1 MLILLVAI
9 YGIHTMVQLIDKH
22 SRNEGG
28 GSRRRQWRVMQ
39 GVIHFFA
46 SERKSSFFFVLA
58 IAHFLTFHCISFSA
72 NMLGTECDTSDAV
85 FATVGDKPVYFDE
98 DWDTDIGGGLWSTG
112 AAMAKYFERH
122 AQSIRSSLKSGKR
135 NNGRIRAIE
144 LGSGNGYLSVCLAAI
159 AGDLLSELVVTDLA
173 DHLPLMKK
181 TLERNSHLVDV
192 EEGGEGRSTNDERPI
207 AMVTE
212 HKWGVN
218 EKEESSAVCRKKF
231 DFIFGSD
238 VAYRD
243 HLHSPLIASLDS
255 LSHENTD
262 TSLILIGVTMQDTKP
277 SFFKALSDAGFRYE
291 RLPDHLMEPEFRG
304 TTFGL
309 FVIQRSKLPAP
320 PRK

>member
-1 MLILLVAI
+1 MDV
-9 YGIHTMVQLIDKH
+9 
-22 SRNEGG
+22 
-28 GSRRRQWRVMQ
+28 
-39 GVIHFFA
+39 
-46 SERKSSFFFVLA
+46 
-58 IAHFLTFHCISFSA
+58 
-72 NMLGTECDTSDAV
+72 GTERDTGDAV

-98 DWDTDIGGGLWSTG
+98 DWDTGIGGGLWSTG

-181 TLERNSHLVDV
+181 TIERNCHLVDV
-192 EEGGEGRSTNDERPI
+192 VTAEESLQEGGGGRTNDERPI

-218 EKEESSAVCRKKF
+218 EKEESCAVCKERF

-243 HLHSPLIASLDS
+243 HLHAPLIASLDS

-320 PRK
+320 PRKVDK

>member
-1 MLILLVAI
+1 M
-9 YGIHTMVQLIDKH
+9 GDTDT
-22 SRNEGG
+22 GG
-28 GSRRRQWRVMQ
+28 
-39 GVIHFFA
+39 
-46 SERKSSFFFVLA
+46 
-58 IAHFLTFHCISFSA
+58 
-72 NMLGTECDTSDAV
+72 DAV

-98 DWDTDIGGGLWSTG
+98 DWDTGIGGGLWSTG

-122 AQSIRSSLKSGKR
+122 AQSIRSCLKSGKQ
-135 NNGRIRAIE
+135 NGRTISAIE

-181 TLERNSHLVDV
+181 TLERNRHLVDV
-192 EEGGEGRSTNDERPI
+192 EEGGERRTNDERPI

-212 HKWGVN
+212 HKWGIA
-218 EKEESSAVCRKKF
+218 EKEESSAVCGKKF

-243 HLHSPLIASLDS
+243 HLHAPLISSLDS

-320 PRK
+320 PRKVHVDK

>member
-1 MLILLVAI
+1 MRHARRSSCHLFFCVREKVLV
-9 YGIHTMVQLIDKH
+9 
-22 SRNEGG
+22 
-28 GSRRRQWRVMQ
+28 
-39 GVIHFFA
+39 
-46 SERKSSFFFVLA
+46 
-58 IAHFLTFHCISFSA
+58 LTLFHFSA
-72 NMLGTECDTSDAV
+72 AMDVGTERDTGDAV

-98 DWDTDIGGGLWSTG
+98 DWDTGIGGGLWSTG

-135 NNGRIRAIE
+135 NGRIRAIE